1 MRSPFKFLDAY
12 GIRDKD
18 VFFGREKEVE
28 ALYALVFKTPLTLL
42 YGLSGTGKTSI
53 VQCGLANRFDGPDW
67 LPFFIR
73 REQDINQSLR
83 KVLLDALG
91 EPSTAELPDLITALF
106 DEYLRPVYLIFD
118 QFEELFILGSPE
130 EQAQFAT
137 GLRQL
142 LDRKL
147 PCRIILVIREEYLG
161 QLYPLERE
169 IPTLFDHRLR
179 IEPMNN
185 ARVLEVLEKS
195 FDKFNIALE
204 ASAVELRQAIIDNV
218 SAGKSGIQLP
228 YLQVYL
234 DMLYREDYLRD
245 YGERERGEELPLLE
259 FTRQEIEDFGK
270 IDDVL
275 DKFLREQ
282 TDVLQ
287 AELAV
292 SYPGLPSNMVSLVL
306 DAFVTED
313 GTKRPVFLQ
322 AHEGER
328 IPEASFKPFF
338 PEISPPALTGCLRR
352 LEQTRLL
359 RITETSAEL
368 AHDSLA
374 ALIDRQR
381 TDEQRQLNE
390 VKRRIAAAQLEQ
402 EKTGVWPTERQLLS
416 MEEFLPKI
424 KMAPHLQQFVQD
436 SYAEVERQ
444 NAEAEKERQR
454 KVEEAE
460 RQAATEKALA
470 DKANAALAELRSKN
484 NAIFKSFVELGTD
497 LIYTLDHAAALE
509 KMKVAVEI
517 DVDGELKRQQLT
529 EPIAELLF
537 FFAEGGRRLEL
548 ARTAAGLL
556 LKLEPEAELM
566 KALQACMAEIRETRA
581 QFAPLLER
589 FPFFPKFRSRYYPEM
604 VTVPLGDDGVFE
616 MGEWDD
622 IRPEILQ
629 FHKHKVKLSAYQIA
643 STPVTFY
650 QFALFSE
657 AVGRGL
663 ASRTPY
669 WGRFGDHPVVSV
681 SWYEAIEYA
690 NWLNAQQG
698 LPPLY
703 TIQKKKNSDPDN
715 KIEMDSMRWK
725 VDFNHSG
732 NGFRLPT
739 EAEWEFAARG
749 GVGSPRT
756 LFAGSD
762 SLEEVGWFWE
772 NSGDKLLTGDWD
784 QNRIFDNNCR
794 THPVKAKRGNG
805 IGLYDMSGNVF
816 EWCWD
821 WYNDDTYEEYPP
833 NTVIWDPTGK
843 KTSDSG
849 RIVRGG
855 SWYGAKG
862 RCRVTN
868 RARNNPGIRDINVG
882 FRLVFVPYP
891 WQLLPTI
898 PLRLTETVSAFF
910 KNVIE
915 PASRGKRVR
924 NPSTST
930 DD

>member
-91 EPSTAELPDLITALF
+91 EPSTAELPDLISALF

-130 EQAQFAT
+130 EQAQFAA

-185 ARVLEVLEKS
+185 ARVQEVLEKS

-204 ASAVELRQAIIDNV
+204 APAAELRQAIIDNV

-234 DMLYREDYLRD
+234 DMLYREDYQRD
-245 YGERERGEELPLLE
+245 YGEQERGEELPPLE

-270 IDDVL
+270 IEDVL
-275 DKFLREQ
+275 RKFIQEQ
-282 TDVLQ
+282 TEELQ
-287 AELAV
+287 AELAAKH
-292 SYPGLPSNMVSLVL
+292 PDFPANAVSLVL
-306 DAFVTED
+306 DAFATED
-313 GTKRPVFLQ
+313 GTKRPVFLE
-322 AHEGER
+322 AHEGEV
-328 IPEASFKPFF
+328 IPQAPFKSLF
-338 PEISPPALTGCLRR
+338 PEMPPPVLADCLHR

-374 ALIDRQR
+374 ALIDRRR

-390 VKRRIAAAQLEQ
+390 VKRRIAAAYLEH
-402 EKTGVWPTERQLLS
+402 EKTGLWPTERQLLS

-444 NAEAEKERQR
+444 KAEAEKEQQR

-497 LIYTLDHAAALE
+497 LIYTLDHTEALE
-509 KMKVAVEI
+509 KMKVAVEV

-537 FFAEGGRRLEL
+537 FFGEGGRRLEL
-548 ARTAAGLL
+548 ARTAAELL
-556 LKLEPEAELM
+556 FKLEPEAELM
-566 KALQACMAEIRETRA
+566 KALQACMVEGWETRA
-581 QFAPLLER
+581 QFTPLLETL
-589 FPFFPKFRSRYYPEM
+589 PFFLKFRARYYPEM
-604 VTVPLGDDGVFE
+604 VVIPLGEEGIFE
-616 MGEWDD
+616 MGSPNSEW
-622 IRPEILQ
+622 
-629 FHKHKVKLSAYQIA
+629 KHQSDETLHNVKLSPYQMA
-643 STPVTFY
+643 ATPVTFY

-657 AVGRGL
+657 AIDRGL

-669 WGRFGDHPVVSV
+669 WGRCGDHPVVSV
-681 SWYEAIEYA
+681 SWYEALEYA

-698 LPPLY
+698 LPPVY
-703 TIQKKKNSDPDN
+703 TVQKEKNSDPDN
-715 KIEMDSMRWK
+715 RVRLDYLKWK
-725 VDFNHSG
+725 VGWNPAAK
-732 NGFRLPT
+732 GFRLPT
-739 EAEWEFAARG
+739 EAEWELAARG
-749 GVGSPRT
+749 GVG
-756 LFAGSD
+756 AM
-762 SLEEVGWFWE
+762 SL
-772 NSGDKLLTGDWD
+772 S
-784 QNRIFDNNCR
+784 
-794 THPVKAKRGNG
+794 
-805 IGLYDMSGNVF
+805 
-816 EWCWD
+816 
-821 WYNDDTYEEYPP
+821 
-833 NTVIWDPTGK
+833 
-843 KTSDSG
+843 
-849 RIVRGG
+849 
-855 SWYGAKG
+855 
-862 RCRVTN
+862 
-868 RARNNPGIRDINVG
+868 
-882 FRLVFVPYP
+882 
-891 WQLLPTI
+891 
-898 PLRLTETVSAFF
+898 
-910 KNVIE
+910 
-915 PASRGKRVR
+915 
-924 NPSTST
+924 
-930 DD
+930 